1 MAIKGGK
8 EDLELR
14 GEGGHVRLIIPQ
26 RLRGKDLRLESRG
39 FLEKASGILKDASVV
54 VDLKGSGWDR
64 GDILSVVESILLPVG
79 ASVLSWSPEEEDVRS
94 WMKREGFALY
104 LSGTEEKARMQPRPL
119 VESLV
124 IDESLRSGRKIDH
137 DGDIMILGNV
147 NEGAEVFAGRS
158 VVVVGRLRGL
168 AHAGLTG
175 PEEAF
180 IVSGQFEASQV
191 RIGDRISYMDEHCAW
206 WGKTVSMKVVGGSI
220 VVREIVL

>member
-1 MAIKGGK
+1 MS
-8 EDLELR
+8 L
-14 GEGGHVRLIIPQ
+14 EGGRARKTDHPQ
-26 RLRGKDLRLESRG
+26 RLRGKDLRLSPEV
-39 FLEKASGILKDASVV
+39 FLEGPPASLKDASVV